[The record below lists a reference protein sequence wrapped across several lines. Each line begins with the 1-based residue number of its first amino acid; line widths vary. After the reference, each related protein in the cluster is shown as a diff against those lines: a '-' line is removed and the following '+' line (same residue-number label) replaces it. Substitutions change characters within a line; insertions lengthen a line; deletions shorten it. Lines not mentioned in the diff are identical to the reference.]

1 MRKDRMRARKILV
14 WNSIV
19 LAFLVILLGWLT
31 TPHLQAQCTVATC
44 EGWNG
49 VYGSGSA
56 KVPAYAFVDALPYMG
71 DSRCL
76 GSVCDLCDAIYYI
89 LFDYSPSKSGVV
101 IDARGVAT
109 PQNCVNGTTKRFPN
123 PWSALTPMVPYANVV
138 LLPAGTI
145 NLQETW
151 ILPADTR
158 IIGEGSALTTIQP
171 CTTTVC
177 GGQAFSGPDMI
188 DMGSSAICLGSNCQ
202 AVLIE
207 HLGLNGGNVDGT
219 NGIVNSSSQELSYVS
234 DVSFTNIPGTALA
247 VETINAVNSGPY
259 SKLTMSNVGTCV
271 NLNNTYGTRGIHGL
285 TCAPATSSTA
295 GVLVDGGNNTIED
308 VSISGT
314 TSQDGILV
322 GANLAAPNNVLF
334 NVHGSTLK
342 NVVHISALSTDTS
355 VLGVTNLSG

>member
-109 PQNCVNGTTKRFPN
+109 PQNCVSFPTHGAHSLRWYLM
-123 PWSALTPMVPYANVV
+123 PTWSCFPLEPSICKKPGYCLPTHGLSAKV
-138 LLPAGTI
+138 LL
-145 NLQETW
+145 
-151 ILPADTR
+151 
-158 IIGEGSALTTIQP
+158 
-171 CTTTVC
+171 
-177 GGQAFSGPDMI
+177 
-188 DMGSSAICLGSNCQ
+188 
-202 AVLIE
+202 
-207 HLGLNGGNVDGT
+207 
-219 NGIVNSSSQELSYVS
+219 
-234 DVSFTNIPGTALA
+234 
-247 VETINAVNSGPY
+247 
-259 SKLTMSNVGTCV
+259 
-271 NLNNTYGTRGIHGL
+271 
-285 TCAPATSSTA
+285 
-295 GVLVDGGNNTIED
+295 
-308 VSISGT
+308 
-314 TSQDGILV
+314 
-322 GANLAAPNNVLF
+322 
-334 NVHGSTLK
+334 
-342 NVVHISALSTDTS
+342 
-355 VLGVTNLSG
+355 

>member
-1 MRKDRMRARKILV
+1 
-14 WNSIV
+14 
-19 LAFLVILLGWLT
+19 
-31 TPHLQAQCTVATC
+31 
-44 EGWNG
+44 
-49 VYGSGSA
+49 
-56 KVPAYAFVDALPYMG
+56 
-71 DSRCL
+71 
-76 GSVCDLCDAIYYI
+76 
-89 LFDYSPSKSGVV
+89 
-101 IDARGVAT
+101 
-109 PQNCVNGTTKRFPN
+109 
-123 PWSALTPMVPYANVV
+123 MVPYANVV

-355 VLGVTNLSG
+355 VLGVTNLSGINTIEDDLTSPQTLLTDPTLAMYIVGEQVFSGVVTRFTTSPSFPTWLVGPNPGTSSCSIGSLYSATSGTSGTLFGCRGSSGTGSWHMIN